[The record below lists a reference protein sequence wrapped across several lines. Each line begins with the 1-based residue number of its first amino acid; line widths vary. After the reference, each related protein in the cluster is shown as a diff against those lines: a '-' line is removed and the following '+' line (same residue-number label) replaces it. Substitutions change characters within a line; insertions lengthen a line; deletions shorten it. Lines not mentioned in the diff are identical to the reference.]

1 MDTHLLYPALETKEI
16 CRVAAVL
23 LKNRSDLTNR
33 HAQKTFYGQS
43 IGWKRVSTQT
53 LPFIVS
59 AFNPAAPDKS
69 NIFFSP
75 VSEPSHAPSDLFQFF
90 RPRASAIL
98 LRTQTLRVQIRPSET
113 SNIVPDMHFPNNQT
127 LFSRPNHLIN
137 PAAPPLQAHEVAF
150 DNSVRSTRCAKPSRS
165 VSAAVS

>member
-1 MDTHLLYPALETKEI
+1 MHTSLWKYMDTHLLYPALETKEI

-23 LKNRSDLTNR
+23 LKNRFDLTSR

-75 VSEPSHAPSDLFQFF
+75 VSEPSHAPSDFFQFF
-90 RPRASAIL
+90 RPRALAIL

-113 SNIVPDMHFPNNQT
+113 STSFLTCTFPIT
-127 LFSRPNHLIN
+127 
-137 PAAPPLQAHEVAF
+137 
-150 DNSVRSTRCAKPSRS
+150 KPS
-165 VSAAVS
+165 SADLTTSSILQLPPFKPTK